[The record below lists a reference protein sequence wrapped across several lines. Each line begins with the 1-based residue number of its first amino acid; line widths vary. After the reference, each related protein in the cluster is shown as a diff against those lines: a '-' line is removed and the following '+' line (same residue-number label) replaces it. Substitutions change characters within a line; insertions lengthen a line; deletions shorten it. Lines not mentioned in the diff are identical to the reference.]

1 MQLPLLPEA
10 VSDSRLFFV
19 DPHRCILTSLLEPS
33 GALGAHGAVAGQ
45 NRVQGGLLLLPRRVS
60 SESFTCSSS
69 PGLQHMLGR
78 QLLALL
84 VLQVKTLGPKLN

>member
-1 MQLPLLPEA
+1 MQLPLLPAA

-19 DPHRCILTSLLEPS
+19 DPHRCILTSLMEPS
-33 GALGAHGAVAGQ
+33 GALGAHGAVVGQ

-84 VLQVKTLGPKLN
+84 ALQVKTL